1 MIDKQTELWFEEQL
15 NPGAFIESQLKA
27 MTPDALESLQRKWT
41 MLISQPHELI
51 TSNTAAGSKGAI
63 LFWI

>member
-15 NPGAFIESQLKA
+15 NPGGFIAAQLKA
-27 MTPDALESLQRKWT
+27 MTPNVFESLQRKWT
-41 MLISQPHELI
+41 MLVSQPHELI

-63 LFWI
+63 LF